1 MKKILL
7 CSIAFNIPLIFYAQ
21 ENLTPEKLWQLGRVS
36 VKGMSKDGKSV
47 VYSVRTYD
55 VSLNKGAA
63 KNYLIPVEGGSPAE
77 IEKTEGSL
85 NNDRISPDGNHS
97 LSFKEVKIKKVSG
110 KDYYPELEKSEVM
123 IFDDLNYRHW
133 DEWEDGLF
141 SHVYLHS
148 IIDNKPDSGMDIMPE
163 EPHDCPQ
170 KPFGSD
176 EDAIWNPDG
185 QHIVYVTK
193 KKYGKDYAVSTNT
206 DIYSYNIGTRKTV
219 NLSEGMT
226 GYDLNPAFS
235 SSGTLAWLSM
245 KTDGFESDKNDI
257 IVLNDT
263 GRVNLTKDWD
273 GTVISFKWSS
283 DGKKIFFIAATGG
296 TVHLFEIE
304 YLPDSAKQ
312 PAIRQITEGVFDVNG
327 IYGQAGNR
335 LVVTLTDMNHAS
347 EIYTADI
354 TSGKMVQLTHINDSL
369 YNSINQSRIEKRF
382 MTTTD
387 GKKMLAW
394 IIYPPGFDPSKK
406 YPVLL
411 YCQGGPQSALTQ
423 FYSFRWNFQLMAAN
437 GYIVVAPNRRGMPGH
452 GVEWNAQISKDYGG
466 QVMKDYLTAIDEF
479 SKEPFADKKR
489 LGCIGASFGGY
500 SAFYLA
506 GIHEKRFKTFISH
519 DGIFNWKSM
528 YGTTEE
534 MWFVNWDIGGDYW
547 NKNNPAAQKSYSQYD
562 PVNLVDKW
570 DTPMLIIQGGKD
582 YRVPIGQGQE
592 AFQAAQLKG
601 IKSRFLYFP
610 NENHWILQAQNA
622 LVWQR
627 EFYRWLKE
635 TL

>member
-1 MKKILL
+1 MKKNLL
-7 CSIAFNIPLIFYAQ
+7 CFIAFNLPLIFCAQ

-55 VSLNKGAA
+55 VLRNKSAA
-63 KNYLIPVEGGSPAE
+63 KNYLIPIAGGSPAE
-77 IEKTEGSL
+77 METTGEVL
-85 NNDRISPDGNHS
+85 NNDRISPGGKHS
-97 LSFKEVKIKKVSG
+97 ISFKDIKIKKVSG
-110 KDYYPELEKSEVM
+110 RDYYPDLEKSEVM
-123 IFDDLNYRHW
+123 IYDDLNYRHW

-141 SHVYLHS
+141 SHVHLHA
-148 IIDNKPDSGMDIMPE
+148 IIDNKPDSGMDIMPN

-170 KPFGSD
+170 KPFGGD
-176 EDAIWNPDG
+176 EDAIWSPDG
-185 QHIVYVTK
+185 QRIIYVTK

-206 DIYSYNIGTRKTV
+206 DIYSYHIGTGKTS
-219 NLSEGMT
+219 NLSAGMM
-226 GYDLNPAFS
+226 GYDMNPAFS
-235 SSGTLAWLSM
+235 STGTLAWLSM
-245 KTDGFESDKNDI
+245 KTDGYESDKNDI

-263 GRVNLTKDWD
+263 ARINLTKDWD
-273 GTVISFKWSS
+273 GTVNSFKWSS
-283 DGKKIFFIAATGG
+283 DGKKIFFIAPVEG
-296 TVHLFEIE
+296 TVQLFEIE
-304 YLPDSAKQ
+304 YLPGSAKL
-312 PAIRQITEGVFDVNG
+312 PAVRQITNGDFDVNG
-327 IYGQAGNR
+327 VYGQSGS
-335 LVVTLTDMNHAS
+335 LVVVTRTDMNHAA

-354 TSGKMVQLTHINDSL
+354 STGKMNQLTHVNDSL
-369 YNSINQSRIEKRF
+369 YRSINQSRIEKRF
-382 MTTTD
+382 MNTTD

-394 IIYPPGFDPSKK
+394 IIYPPGFDPAKK

-423 FYSFRWNFQLMAAN
+423 FYSFRWNFQLMAAS

-534 MWFVNWDIGGDYW
+534 MWFVNWDLGGDYW
-547 NKNNPAAQKSYSQYD
+547 NKNNLAARKSYSQYD

-570 DTPMLIIQGGKD
+570 DTPILIIQGGKD

-610 NENHWILQAQNA
+610 YENHWILQAQNA